1 MTKKLFG
8 MITHTSI
15 VHRERIF
22 LMRPWAWYLQGQGFE
37 AKTDSPERDV
47 VKAAICYNLA
57 AKEVHMCKSSAL
69 ILIYESLT
77 FILSGWRY

>member
-8 MITHTSI
+8 MITHVNCTQGAY
-15 VHRERIF
+15 F

-57 AKEVHMCKSSAL
+57 AKEVHVQIICIDL
-69 ILIYESLT
+69 NLYE
-77 FILSGWRY
+77 